1 VATLVVE
8 LGLASCFGNVDDDDD
23 DDEQLAVAFDSLK
36 QRAGAPAKSI

>member
-8 LGLASCFGNVDDDDD
+8 LGLASCFGNVDDDD